1 MSRTVRRSS
10 RATRKA
16 SVTSAAAV
24 RAEAIRSGTA
34 PTASASAAWSTKKL
48 ERRSVTSP
56 ASTTS
61 GVRLLA
67 ASVTPVI
74 ALVSPGPWW
83 TLSTPTRPL
92 RRA

>member
-1 MSRTVRRSS
+1 MRRPS
-10 RATRKA
+10 RATRNA
-16 SVTSAAAV
+16 SAVSAAALS
-24 RAEAIRSGTA
+24 AEEIRSGTA

-48 ERRSVTSP
+48 ERGSVASP
-56 ASTTS
+56 ASTMS

-67 ASVTPVI
+67 ASAMPVI

-92 RRA
+92 SRA